1 MSLWWLCYRQ
11 SGEIKVIIVEATSLI
26 FARLHVSL
34 AQADEDATFV
44 EGYELDGAHSALVPA
59 RYIGSM
65 LSRRSAA
72 TLLDRLERETKRAA
86 AQERGR
92 R

>member
-11 SGEIKVIIVEATSLI
+11 SGEIKVVIVEATSLI
-26 FARLHVSL
+26 FARMHVSL
-34 AQADEDATFV
+34 AQSDEDASFV
-44 EGYELDGAHSALVPA
+44 EGYELDEGHSALVPA

-65 LSRRSAA
+65 LSRSSAA
-72 TLLDRLERETKRAA
+72 TLLDRLERGTKRAA
-86 AQERGR
+86 PEERR

>member
-11 SGEIKVIIVEATSLI
+11 SGEIKVVIVEATSLI
-26 FARLHVSL
+26 FARMHVSL
-34 AQADEDATFV
+34 AQSDEDASFV
-44 EGYELDGAHSALVPA
+44 EGYELDEGHSALVPA

-72 TLLDRLERETKRAA
+72 TLLDRLERGTKRAA
-86 AQERGR
+86 PEERR

>member
-11 SGEIKVIIVEATSLI
+11 SGEIKVILVEATSLI
-26 FARLHVSL
+26 FARMHISL
-34 AQADEDATFV
+34 AHTDKDATFV
-44 EGYELDGAHSALVPA
+44 EGYELDEAHSALVPA
-59 RYIGSM
+59 RYIGSV

-72 TLLDRLERETKRAA
+72 TLLDRLERGTKRAA
-86 AQERGR
+86 PQEPR

>member
-1 MSLWWLCYRQ
+1 MSLWWLCYRR
-11 SGEIKVIIVEATSLI
+11 SGEIKVVIVEATSLI
-26 FARLHVSL
+26 FARMHVSL
-34 AQADEDATFV
+34 ARADEDAAFV
-44 EGYELDGAHSALVPA
+44 EGHELDEVYSALVPA

-65 LSRRSAA
+65 LPRRSAA

-86 AQERGR
+86 PQDKR